1 MTKEEKAEFHSW
13 IRKELQY
20 WKKLFGIKARI
31 CLRREPKFANTSTM
45 MMTIFD
51 ARQSTILYNSD
62 IISSKRVTV
71 TNYLVHELIHVAHQ
85 ASDTPLFEYAEKNES
100 FKSIYDESCRAIEK
114 MCDGL
119 ATVLVKLD
127 GKNGRCNA

>member
-20 WKKLFGIKARI
+20 WKRLFRIKTRI
-31 CLRREPKFANTSTM
+31 CLRREPKFVNTSTM

-51 ARQSTILYNSD
+51 VRQSTILYNPD

-71 TNYLVHELIHVAHQ
+71 TNYLVHELIHVVHQ
-85 ASDTPLFEYAEKNES
+85 VSDAPLFEYAEKNES
-100 FKSIYDESCRAIEK
+100 FKSVYAESSKFIEK
-114 MCDGL
+114 MCDVL
-119 ATVLVKLD
+119 AAAMVELD
-127 GKNGRCNA
+127 GKHERN